1 MVAAKEIVEDRKEE
15 LAQADLVARV
25 RKPPV
30 EEVPLLKSG
39 AMHIS
44 FLDPFNERDLINAFA
59 GAGVTA
65 VSMEM
70 IPRTTLAQKMDA
82 LSSQANL
89 AGYFAV
95 IKASER
101 LNRILPMMMTPYR
114 QQQTM
119 IHLTIPFLA
128 SEFLVYQYEDTVLD
142 SHY

>member
-1 MVAAKEIVEDRKEE
+1 MGISVSIEREAGLNSYFLDTDYEKAGAVIVEDRKEE

-95 IKASER
+95 VKASER
-101 LNRILPMMMTPYR
+101 LNRILPMMMTP
-114 QQQTM
+114 
-119 IHLTIPFLA
+119 A
-128 SEFLVYQYEDTVLD
+128 
-142 SHY
+142 